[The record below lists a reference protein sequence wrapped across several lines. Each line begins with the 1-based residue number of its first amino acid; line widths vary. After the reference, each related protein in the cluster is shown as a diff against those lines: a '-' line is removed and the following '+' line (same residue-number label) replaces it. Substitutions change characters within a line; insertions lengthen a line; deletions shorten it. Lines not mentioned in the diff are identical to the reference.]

1 MNGGKMG
8 KTIDLKQLAVA
19 KFPDKVAA
27 LRLLFGFTQE
37 EFAKCLNVNE
47 KTIRRWESD
56 EVEPHAQ
63 NKQAVQALMTIAEA
77 LGDLF
82 EPDVIKVWVDRENPA
97 LNGERPRDFVKK
109 PGGIFIV
116 ANLLGT
122 VGR

>member
-1 MNGGKMG
+1 MG
-8 KTIDLKQLAVA
+8 KTIDLKRLAVA
-19 KFPDKVAA
+19 KFPEKVAA
-27 LRLLFGFTQE
+27 LRMLFGFTQE
-37 EFAKCLNVNE
+37 ELARSLGVNE
-47 KTIRRWESD
+47 KTIRRWESED
-56 EVEPHAQ
+56 VEPHAQ
-63 NKQAVQALMTIAEA
+63 SKQAVQALMTIAEA

>member
-1 MNGGKMG
+1 MG
-8 KTIDLKQLAVA
+8 KTIDLDRLAIA
-19 KFPDKVAA
+19 KFPDKVAT
-27 LRLLFGFTQE
+27 LRMLFGFTQQE
-37 EFAKCLNVNE
+37 LALSLGVNE
-47 KTIRRWESD
+47 KTIRRWESED
-56 EVEPHAQ
+56 AEPHAQ
-63 NKQAVQALMTIAEA
+63 NKQAIQALVTIAES